1 MWALIL
7 KSFTQ
12 GGRWRMCLGKVQIK
26 NSGHSYPTLHWTELR
41 LELSIRKEAAH
52 TKCRC
57 LSFWLA
63 CKTTRVSLFLKGWSL
78 MSVLS
83 PFLNDERTQSF
94 LAGVRSL
101 NLSGSIISFLL
112 YLKPEGAGV
121 AFLLTKPADGRNICN
136 DFWLCF
142 LSFWAEFSLPLKDAC
157 IFQPSRPL
165 VKHH

>member
-1 MWALIL
+1 M
-7 KSFTQ
+7 KNV
-12 GGRWRMCLGKVQIK
+12 LGKSTDKEFWAQLPYVTLNRAEVRIK
-26 NSGHSYPTLHWTELR
+26 
-41 LELSIRKEAAH
+41 LSEKKQH
-52 TKCRC
+52 TTKCRC

-101 NLSGSIISFLL
+101 NLSGSIISLLL